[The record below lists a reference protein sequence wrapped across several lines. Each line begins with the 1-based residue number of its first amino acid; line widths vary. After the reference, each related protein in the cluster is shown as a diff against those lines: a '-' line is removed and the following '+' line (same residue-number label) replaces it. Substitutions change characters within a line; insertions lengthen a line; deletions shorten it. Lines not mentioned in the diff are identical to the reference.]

1 MKFHGKKCR
10 DFHIKWYGIG
20 LIHIS
25 EASTVLVA
33 VQTPMVTSTGQIIV
47 FMNPQT
53 RSEQNTSLFGVAGRQ
68 KTRRHA
74 SHFFWLNKKCSYMSE
89 PEMSPLQSRPL
100 PRVECSQSHPQ
111 DSRIVEVNLFL
122 FLHPEYLIFEEFPL
136 MTKSW
141 GKIIVVNLN
150 PIPAPVNGG
159 WVSME
164 KDDIS

>member
-1 MKFHGKKCR
+1 MKFHGTKCG

-68 KTRRHA
+68 KKQKTCI
-74 SHFFWLNKKCSYMSE
+74 SFFH
-89 PEMSPLQSRPL
+89 
-100 PRVECSQSHPQ
+100 V
-111 DSRIVEVNLFL
+111 FL
-122 FLHPEYLIFEEFPL
+122 AKQKMLIYE
-136 MTKSW
+136 
-141 GKIIVVNLN
+141 
-150 PIPAPVNGG
+150 
-159 WVSME
+159 
-164 KDDIS
+164 